1 MRMGGCCF
9 KSPFKISFANGPDKH
24 YYAKHVFAFLTI
36 Q

>member
-1 MRMGGCCF
+1 MRIGRYYF

-24 YYAKHVFAFLTI
+24 YYSKHVFAFITI